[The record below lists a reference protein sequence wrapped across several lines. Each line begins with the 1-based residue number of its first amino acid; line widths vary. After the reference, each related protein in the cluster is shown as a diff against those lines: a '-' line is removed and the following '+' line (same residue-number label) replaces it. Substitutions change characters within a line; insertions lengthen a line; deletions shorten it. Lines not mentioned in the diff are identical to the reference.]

1 MAEEEGFKIL
11 PAKVSSPD
19 PDDFWRAAMK
29 KDPFEEIGVFC
40 DEDTRPLDGFL
51 PELRIGEAGTE
62 LGGVHNTF
70 GATHAEI
77 HGEIFVNQQV
87 HAAARVTERA
97 APTRRA

>member
-1 MAEEEGFKIL
+1 MTEEEVFEIF
-11 PAKVSSPD
+11 PAEVSRPD
-19 PDDFWRAAMK
+19 PDDFGWAAMQ

-40 DEDTRPLDGFL
+40 DEDTRQLDGFL

-62 LGGVHNTF
+62 LSGVQNTF

-77 HGEIFVNQQV
+77 HGQVFVNQQV